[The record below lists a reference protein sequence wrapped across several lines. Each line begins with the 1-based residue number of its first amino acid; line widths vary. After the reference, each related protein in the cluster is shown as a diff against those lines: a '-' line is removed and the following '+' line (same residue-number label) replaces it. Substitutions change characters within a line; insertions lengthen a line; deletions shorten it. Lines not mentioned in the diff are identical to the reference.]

1 MTVREFLEMCT
12 QDYILVDL
20 FDCGE
25 ERDLITINIG
35 DYEDEQ
41 YEDIM
46 KAEMM
51 SWDIENNRICI
62 NYLIQ

>member
-20 FDCGE
+20 FDCEG
-25 ERDLITINIG
+25 ERDLITINVG

-46 KAEMM
+46 EAEMM

>member
-20 FDCGE
+20 FDCEE

-46 KAEMM
+46 EAEMM